1 MAQIDDQ
8 GNQPQQG
15 VPDLVEQLLV
25 LADKNNGQAEL
36 LPVLDQLA
44 VVLRDASTRV
54 PLGQTDLP
62 QILVGLLKSQDE
74 QVLRQVGRVAA
85 NLVIGCDENRERL
98 IVVGYIDSVLS
109 TRAFDSQ
116 SQPEPESS
124 TLSLTASIHN
134 LVVEKHAAVISAL
147 KQDLPLRTLLEFAR
161 RWTNI
166 FYELDPLDPTVTIIR
181 WTWSILSIV
190 LEEPPSSLDASTFDI
205 FILPFSSTSSDIDTH
220 LHIITSASDILEAI
234 LAPEGPV
241 HQQILPHLDVLLEFV
256 EKAEVPEEAKEETQD
271 EDEGSDEDETPDRTK
286 SLASA
291 KAAIIRVLVGLSSEI
306 PSASPFWQRM
316 RSWLSMKD
324 RSDLVN
330 CALLSSGNSIKD
342 ACSAR
347 SLLEGDSSLLPV
359 ILPLLS
365 PFTPATTQHAVI
377 GLVRNLSVPI
387 ETKTILGEAGVV
399 ERLAEMQVWSQEK
412 DLLGSVQGGAAV
424 ILKNLCRND
433 VKNSHRF
440 LAQPLDPLLDLIK
453 RAEDP
458 ALTFECTRLLVN
470 IIKSLS
476 LAKEP
481 LNPVADQRIVDA
493 LVRML
498 VDGAQYMILQSESVI
513 ALTLLATFGGGQMR
527 TIVSASLEGPGVQAV
542 QTLAENP
549 RREIKENAQALLDF
563 IDR

>member
-44 VVLRDASTRV
+44 VVLRD
-54 PLGQTDLP
+54 
-62 QILVGLLKSQDE
+62 GLLKSQDE

-134 LVVEKHAAVISAL
+134 LVVEKHGESAKSRKIADLVAAVISAL

-306 PSASPFWQRM
+306 P
-316 RSWLSMKD
+316 
-324 RSDLVN
+324 
-330 CALLSSGNSIKD
+330 
-342 ACSAR
+342 